1 MVMVGVDLLKLR
13 VNSFSVRDES
23 VVLEVHFN
31 DGEQKQIFRTTTL
44 DTPDKVAEDIFS
56 ELIHMEE
63 NINMRFDGKTMVSDV
78 DVLIKDRKKKKES
91 MVEFFNNLRTMIKKV
106 KSLKVADGYTNLIS
120 TINYMELKL

>member
-1 MVMVGVDLLKLR
+1 MVMIGVDLLKLR

-31 DGEQKQIFRTTTL
+31 DGEAKQIFRTTTL
-44 DTPDKVAEDIFS
+44 DKPDKVAEDIFS

-78 DVLIKDRKKKKES
+78 DVLIKNRKKKKES
-91 MVEFFNNLRTMIKKV
+91 MVEFLNNLRTMIKKV
-106 KSLKVADGYTNLIS
+106 KSLKVAEGYTNLIS
-120 TINYMELKL
+120 TINNMELKL